1 MFVILKWRTI
11 LGIAM
16 SKSGIQAISIPALTP
31 QQVAQMYN
39 GYNSQSAQ
47 QQAANQYG
55 QMIANLGRSQS
66 ITARWMFDG
75 QLMDLVDFANAVFGK
90 DTPEATHFVLK
101 HSK

>member
-1 MFVILKWRTI
+1 
-11 LGIAM
+11 M
-16 SKSGIQAISIPALTP
+16 SFSHTPQNMTQSLAANPIPALTP

-47 QQAANQYG
+47 NQAAYQYG
-55 QMIANLGRSQS
+55 QMIAGLGRSQAA
-66 ITARWMFDG
+66 TARWMFDG
-75 QLMDLVDFANAVFGK
+75 KIMDLVAFANEVFGE